1 MSNNFNFS
9 QNQMDALFKLAGKK
23 MGTDP
28 QKLKQQMD
36 SGQMDGILK
45 NLNANQQAQFKNL
58 MNNPA
63 AVQQLIENPNM
74 QALLKNLMGGK

>member
-9 QNQMDALFKLAGKK
+9 QNQMDALLNLAGKK

-63 AVQQLIENPNM
+63 AVKQLIENPNM

>member
-1 MSNNFNFS
+1 MNNNFNFS
-9 QNQMDALFKLAGKK
+9 QNQLDALIRLAGRK

-28 QKLKQQMD
+28 QKLKQQME
-36 SGQMDGILK
+36 SGQMDSVLK

-58 MNNPA
+58 VNNPA

-74 QALLKNLMGGK
+74 QTLLKNLMGGK